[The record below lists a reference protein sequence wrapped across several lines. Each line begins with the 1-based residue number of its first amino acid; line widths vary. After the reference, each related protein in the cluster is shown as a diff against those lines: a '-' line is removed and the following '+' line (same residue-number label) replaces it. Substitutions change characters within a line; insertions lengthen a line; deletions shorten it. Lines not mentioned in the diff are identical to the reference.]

1 MIRILIA
8 DDHALLREGLKL
20 VLADEFTDAR
30 FGETGT
36 AAETLQLLR
45 KQTWDVLILD
55 INLPGRSGLDVLR
68 ETRRDFSQLPVLVLS
83 STPEDQL
90 AVRVLKAGA
99 SGYLNKQIAAE
110 ELVNALRKVMSG
122 GLYVSPGLAEKLAEE
137 IGREQ
142 DQLPHELLT
151 DREFQIFKMMTAGK
165 SVTEIA
171 AELSRSVKTIS
182 TFRGRIFKKLQ
193 LRNNMELYQYA
204 QRHGL
209 LEADPSSTTPT
220 N

>member
-30 FGETGT
+30 FGEAGT
-36 AAETLQLLR
+36 ATETLQFLR
-45 KQTWDVLILD
+45 KQAWDVLILD

-68 ETRRDFSQLPVLVLS
+68 ETRRDFVQLPVLVLS

-110 ELVNALRKVMSG
+110 ELVNAVRKVMSG

-142 DQLPHELLT
+142 DRPPHELLS

-182 TFRGRIFKKLQ
+182 TFRGRVFDKLR
-193 LRNNMELYQYA
+193 LHNNMELYQYA
-204 QRHGL
+204 HRHGL
-209 LEADPSSTTPT
+209 LESDPSGT
-220 N
+220 NPAN

>member
-8 DDHALLREGLKL
+8 DDHILLREGLKL

-45 KQTWDVLILD
+45 KQIWDVLILD

-68 ETRRDFSQLPVLVLS
+68 ETRRDFVKLPVLVLS

-110 ELVNALRKVMSG
+110 ELVNAVHKVMSG

-137 IGREQ
+137 IGHEQ
-142 DQLPHELLT
+142 DRPPHELLT

-165 SVTEIA
+165 SVSEIA

-182 TFRGRIFKKLQ
+182 TFRGRVFNKLQ
-193 LRNNMELYQYA
+193 LHNNMELYQYA

-209 LEADPSSTTPT
+209 LEPDPSGT
-220 N
+220 NPAH